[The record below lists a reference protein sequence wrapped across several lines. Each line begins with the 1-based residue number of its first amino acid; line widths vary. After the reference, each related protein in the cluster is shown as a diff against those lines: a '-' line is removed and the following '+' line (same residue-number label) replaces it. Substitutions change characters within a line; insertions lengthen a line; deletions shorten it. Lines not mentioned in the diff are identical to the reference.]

1 MKNPKNWTR
10 EEWREWR
17 ASREATQRLLRERIE
32 LAKAELEAK
41 KPSTSPRER

>member
-1 MKNPKNWTR
+1 MKNPRKWTR

-17 ASREATQRLLRERIE
+17 ASREATEKLLRERIE

-41 KPSTSPRER
+41 KQSTSPSER